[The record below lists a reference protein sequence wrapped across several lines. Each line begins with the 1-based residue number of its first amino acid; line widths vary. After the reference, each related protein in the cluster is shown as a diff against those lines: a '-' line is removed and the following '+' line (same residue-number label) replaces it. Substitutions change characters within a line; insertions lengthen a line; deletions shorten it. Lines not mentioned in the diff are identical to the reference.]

1 MQAACV
7 TAALYVTGWGP
18 VMAVAYAFMAQENV
32 ARSGAR
38 TWRITAL
45 YSAAWI
51 ALGQLAIYLGFAP
64 TMIDEPLVHGIAL
77 LNGLAVVFVVRMAG
91 AVTTQKEQAEATLR
105 ESEDRFRSLVQ
116 NSSDLTLVLDAG
128 TITYASE
135 ASEKLLGYAPQ
146 DLIGRPPAE
155 LVHPDDL
162 GWLRDRI
169 AADFAN
175 TTIAQPV
182 ELRVRRADG
191 DWIHVEAVVA
201 NLADRPSVRG
211 TVVNARDITERKQR
225 RRSSTKRCTIRS
237 LVSPTAL
244 CSSTGWIT
252 RWRGP
257 SATQLRPPRSCSW
270 TSIVSSS

>member
-1 MQAACV
+1 MKLRVPQWQLRTATSSTGDGDGRRASVDPLVWGYVINPVALAAFLLLRHWSLVADEPVWAYLVVLWGGALVSTGTELWFRRRPSAWSLHARIFMQAACV

-51 ALGQLAIYLGFAP
+51 ALGQLAIYFGLAP

-135 ASEKLLGYAPQ
+135 ASEQ
-146 DLIGRPPAE
+146 
-155 LVHPDDL
+155 
-162 GWLRDRI
+162 
-169 AADFAN
+169 AA
-175 TTIAQPV
+175 
-182 ELRVRRADG
+182 RVCARG
-191 DWIHVEAVVA
+191 P
-201 NLADRPSVRG
+201 DRPSACRTRAPG
-211 TVVNARDITERKQR
+211 
-225 RRSSTKRCTIRS
+225 RSR
-237 LVSPTAL
+237 LA
-244 CSSTGWIT
+244 
-252 RWRGP
+252 
-257 SATQLRPPRSCSW
+257 A
-270 TSIVSSS
+270 